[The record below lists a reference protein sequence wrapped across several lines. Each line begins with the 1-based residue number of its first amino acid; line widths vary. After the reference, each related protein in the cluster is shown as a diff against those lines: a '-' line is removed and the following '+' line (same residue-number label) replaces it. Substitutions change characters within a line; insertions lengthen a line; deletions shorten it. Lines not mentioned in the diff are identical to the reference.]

1 VVHPPSRD
9 GRGRRPSSDDFDF
22 IGTAPLASSGYVRGQ
37 DALPPQQAKP
47 GLAGGPGSGQPARRR
62 RYCCRTSLDRP
73 DEGVRAYAILL
84 EPLELYNLVI
94 VAVCAYQVVEICQP
108 FFSVA

>member
-1 VVHPPSRD
+1 MPSHPSKPN
-9 GRGRRPSSDDFDF
+9 
-22 IGTAPLASSGYVRGQ
+22 
-37 DALPPQQAKP
+37 P
-47 GLAGGPGSGQPARRR
+47 GLPGAPARDSWRDAGATASR
-62 RYCCRTSLDRP
+62 ASLDRS